1 MSSSY
6 FFESLLEFEKWELES
21 AEADFLRL
29 TQPVNSEKLF
39 VIQCAEH
46 IPLNRF
52 KSLVGSDNITTHL
65 DIKSDY
71 IIDLYGDKKA
81 IEPYI
86 DSTVLIPSGRFLYGL
101 DETFQLP
108 QDSRGL
114 FVQNKYLVG
123 EAPSVIDGAVFYK
136 CSYEVENALNM
147 NVRLFSESIIESPLL
162 IGQSTV
168 TRAFY
173 SYIYSQIFGKEPP
186 ITSSMLRFGITN
198 LYNMSTPFVGFKY
211 EEVKNQIANYYSYA
225 INSDSLGVG
234 VRFPKASEWEYAARA
249 FSSYKY
255 SGSDVASEVA
265 WFAENANSYRELM
278 GDKSSSLPNFVGLL
292 NPNAFGTYD
301 MSGNVWEWCYDR
313 DLQQTSEVQG
323 SGYYAVKGGASDSS
337 LENLNI
343 GISESKT
350 TAFPIVTVGVRLLK
364 TFLNR

>member
-278 GDKSSSLPNFVGLL
+278 GDKSSSLPNFVGL
-292 NPNAFGTYD
+292 
-301 MSGNVWEWCYDR
+301 
-313 DLQQTSEVQG
+313 
-323 SGYYAVKGGASDSS
+323 
-337 LENLNI
+337 
-343 GISESKT
+343 
-350 TAFPIVTVGVRLLK
+350 
-364 TFLNR
+364 